1 LVSER
6 EIMNKNK
13 LKKKIKECINRVYAS
28 EGALEKATAEAM
40 SAIDKYSQKIEKTKK
55 VAS

>member
-1 LVSER
+1 
-6 EIMNKNK
+6 MNKNK